1 MTVGSSFRFIA
12 KICVDFLGSRGK
24 IVSGWRSPPERLLPP
39 DWREGTHRVFHK
51 RCCVMAVVWFQRI
64 VESGLSF
71 GALRLPCW
79 FFPFGDNT
87 GGLLSR
93 IRAIQSWH
101 IGMPSV
107 SDCLPQGKRD
117 RVCRS
122 SASSCASR
130 AHKRVLGVSREPFLL
145 CKKDGAEAVS
155 PCSIS
160 VLSCVVSP
168 LQSRR
173 TQGT

>member
-1 MTVGSSFRFIA
+1 MTADSGLCFIA
-12 KICVDFLGSRGK
+12 KICVDFCGRRGK
-24 IVSGWRSPPERLLPP
+24 IVSGWQSPPERLLPP
-39 DWREGTHRVFHK
+39 DWREGTHRVFRK

-64 VESGLSF
+64 VESGLSL

-79 FFPFGDNT
+79 LFPFGDNT
-87 GGLLSR
+87 GDLLSR

-117 RVCRS
+117 RVSRS

-130 AHKRVLGVSREPFLL
+130 AHKRVLGVCREPFLL
-145 CKKDGAEAVS
+145 CKKWSRG
-155 PCSIS
+155 
-160 VLSCVVSP
+160 LLLLLHFGSCVCC
-168 LQSRR
+168 
-173 TQGT
+173 